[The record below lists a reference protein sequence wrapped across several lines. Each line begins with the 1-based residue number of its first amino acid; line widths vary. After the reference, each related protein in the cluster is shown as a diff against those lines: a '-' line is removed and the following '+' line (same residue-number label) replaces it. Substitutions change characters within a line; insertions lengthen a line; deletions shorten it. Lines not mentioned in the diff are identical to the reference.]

1 MRWWEHVILWGG
13 VVLNLASAWLNN
25 RSRRR
30 LETAQRRFHPGV
42 RPWQQDVTHRDVWPL
57 VGHTEAPMSGTDTSR
72 DNGSHTA

>member
-13 VVLNLASAWLNN
+13 VVLNLTCAWLNN

-42 RPWQQDVTHRDVWPL
+42 RAWQQAVTRRDVWPP
-57 VGHTEAPMSGTDTSR
+57 VGHREHPHEAKEITW
-72 DNGSHTA
+72 